1 MAKFK
6 IQKGLSDA
14 DMMKTAKVETII
26 GKMLLDIQMEYFK
39 EGEGDFSIQ
48 VKRDG
53 KNIVLETA
61 PKKVKPE
68 K

>member
-1 MAKFK
+1 
-6 IQKGLSDA
+6 
-14 DMMKTAKVETII
+14 
-26 GKMLLDIQMEYFK
+26 MLLDIKMEYFK

>member
-1 MAKFK
+1 M
-6 IQKGLSDA
+6 
-14 DMMKTAKVETII
+14 ETLI
-26 GKMLLDIQMEYFK
+26 GKMLLDIKMEYFK

>member
-1 MAKFK
+1 M
-6 IQKGLSDA
+6 
-14 DMMKTAKVETII
+14 I
-26 GKMLLDIQMEYFK
+26 GKMLLDIKMEYFK
-39 EGEGDFSIQ
+39 EGEGAFSIQ
-48 VKRDG
+48 VKRED